1 VLTAASALALI
12 VALAAGT
19 SKEPLFTL
27 AVLGAVGAS
36 ILLLALVGVAVARV
50 ARRVPRPSRPLVRL
64 AITGLHRPGSQTV
77 GLVIALG
84 LALTLF
90 VSIAAIETSLTAEI
104 ENTVPERA
112 PDQFV
117 LDIPSDERA
126 AFEAIVRREA
136 PGAQLNIVP
145 NLRGTI
151 TAYGNTRVAD
161 LDEPPPGAWFL
172 RGERGVTYSAT
183 LPEGSELTTGEW
195 WPANYRGPPIVSLD
209 REAAEILGLQ
219 VNDRLT
225 VTVLGREIEARIAS
239 LREIHWDTM
248 GFNYILVFPPS
259 VLESAPH
266 NLAATIDLEP
276 SQDANVSRAI
286 LHAFPSATIVDV
298 GEIIGEVSSILRQM
312 TAAILLAASAAVLA
326 GIAVLVG
333 ALAASRLARSYDSII
348 LKTLGATRFQI
359 LAVQALEYG
368 LLALV
373 VTGISLALGLTGAW
387 FVIVRVFEFGWRPDW
402 VVVLTTLAVGAALT
416 LTITLLSSLPL
427 LRLRPATALRA
438 L

>member
-1 VLTAASALALI
+1 
-12 VALAAGT
+12 
-19 SKEPLFTL
+19 
-27 AVLGAVGAS
+27 
-36 ILLLALVGVAVARV
+36 
-50 ARRVPRPSRPLVRL
+50 
-64 AITGLHRPGSQTV
+64 
-77 GLVIALG
+77 
-84 LALTLF
+84 
-90 VSIAAIETSLTAEI
+90 
-104 ENTVPERA
+104 
-112 PDQFV
+112 
-117 LDIPSDERA
+117 
-126 AFEAIVRREA
+126 
-136 PGAQLNIVP
+136 LNIVP

-172 RGERGVTYSAT
+172 RGERGVTYSST
-183 LPEGSELTTGEW
+183 LPEGSELTAGEW

-209 REAAEILGLQ
+209 REAAEILGLH
-219 VNDRLT
+219 VGDRLT

-266 NLAATIDLEP
+266 NLAATIHFEP
-276 SQDANVSRAI
+276 SREANVSGAI
-286 LHAFPSATIVDV
+286 LHVFPSATIVDV

-348 LKTLGATRFQI
+348 LKTLGATRFQV

-402 VVVLTTLAVGAALT
+402 AVVLTTLAVGAALT
-416 LTITLLSSLPL
+416 LTIALLSSLPL
-427 LRLRPATALRA
+427 LKLRPATALRA